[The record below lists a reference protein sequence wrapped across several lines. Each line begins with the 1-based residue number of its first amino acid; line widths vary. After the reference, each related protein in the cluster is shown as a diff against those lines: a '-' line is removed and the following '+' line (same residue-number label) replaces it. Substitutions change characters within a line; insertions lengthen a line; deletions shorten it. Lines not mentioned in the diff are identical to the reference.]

1 MAVVHLARGRQHRV
15 AAGHPWVYGNEVEDV
30 HGHYEP
36 GDIVDVVDHR
46 GRFLGRG
53 YINPASQ
60 ILVRILTRSEE
71 KVDEAFIRDRVR
83 KAWAYRQTV
92 LQGSGALD
100 PEGACRVIY
109 SEADGLPGLVVDR
122 FADHLVVQSLTLG
135 IDRWQAAVV
144 DELDQLLAPNV
155 IYERNDA
162 SIRDLEGLPRRARA
176 MKGKAEGPVHIR
188 ENGLQLLADVVHGQK
203 TGYFLDQ
210 RENRRAVR
218 DLTASLKPQRVLDAF
233 CHVGGF
239 ALHAAAGGA
248 PDVLALDISDDALA
262 VARDNAG
269 LNGLSEKIRF
279 QNANVFDE
287 LRRMERDREQFDLI
301 VLDPPAFAKSH
312 AALEGAA
319 RGYKEINLRAMR
331 LLPPGGY
338 LVTASCSFHMTPP
351 LFREVVLDAAR
362 DVHRELRLVEERAQA
377 KDHPILLG
385 VDETHYLKCLVLQVL

>member
-1 MAVVHLARGRQHRV
+1 MAVVHLTRGRQHRV
-15 AAGHPWVYGNEVEDV
+15 AAGHPWVYGNEVENV
-30 HGHYEP
+30 HGHYQP

-60 ILVRILTRSEE
+60 ILVRLLTRAEE
-71 KVDEAFIRDRVR
+71 TIDEAFIRRRVR
-83 KAWAYRQTV
+83 DAWAYRQTV
-92 LQGSGALD
+92 LEGSGALEPD
-100 PEGACRVIY
+100 GACRVIY

-135 IDRWQAAVV
+135 IDRWQAVVV
-144 DELDQLLAPNV
+144 DELDRLLAPAV

-162 SIRDLEGLPRRARA
+162 SIREVEGLPLRARTL
-176 MKGKAEGPVHIR
+176 KGETGGPVHIR
-188 ENGLQLLADVVHGQK
+188 ENGLTLLADVVHGQK

-210 RENRRAVR
+210 RENRRVVR
-218 DLTASLKPQRVLDAF
+218 DLAASLKPQRVLDAF

-248 PDVLALDISDDALA
+248 ADVLALDVSDEAL
-262 VARDNAG
+262 VMARENAA
-269 LNGLSEKIRF
+269 LNGLAETIRF

-287 LRRMERDREQFDLI
+287 LRRMERDRERYDLI

-312 AALEGAA
+312 SALEGAA
-319 RGYKEINLRAMR
+319 RGYKEINLRAMK

-338 LVTASCSFHMTPP
+338 LVTCSCSFHMSPS

-362 DVHRELRLVEERAQA
+362 DVHRELRVVEERTQA

>member
-1 MAVVHLARGRQHRV
+1 MAVVHLTRGRQHRV
-15 AAGHPWVYGNEVEDV
+15 AAGHPWVYGNEVESV
-30 HGHYEP
+30 HGHYQP

-60 ILVRILTRSEE
+60 ILVRLLTRTEE
-71 KVDEAFIRDRVR
+71 TVDEAFIRRRVR
-83 KAWAYRQTV
+83 EAWAYRQTV
-92 LQGSGALD
+92 LQGSGALEPD
-100 PEGACRVIY
+100 GACRVIY

-144 DELDQLLAPNV
+144 DELDQLLAPAV

-162 SIRDLEGLPRRARA
+162 SIREVEGLPLRARTL
-176 MKGKAEGPVHIR
+176 KGETGGPVHIR
-188 ENGLQLLADVVHGQK
+188 ENGLTLLADVVHGQK

-210 RENRRAVR
+210 RENRRVVR
-218 DLTASLKPQRVLDAF
+218 DIAASLKPQRVLDAF

-248 PDVLALDISDDALA
+248 ADVLALDISDEAL
-262 VARDNAG
+262 VMARENAG
-269 LNGLSEKIRF
+269 LNGLAEAIRF

-287 LRRMERDREQFDLI
+287 LRRMERDRERYDLI

-312 AALEGAA
+312 SALEGAA
-319 RGYKEINLRAMR
+319 RGYKEINLRAMK

-338 LVTASCSFHMTPP
+338 LVTCSCSFHMSPS

-362 DVHRELRLVEERAQA
+362 DVHRELRVVEERTQA